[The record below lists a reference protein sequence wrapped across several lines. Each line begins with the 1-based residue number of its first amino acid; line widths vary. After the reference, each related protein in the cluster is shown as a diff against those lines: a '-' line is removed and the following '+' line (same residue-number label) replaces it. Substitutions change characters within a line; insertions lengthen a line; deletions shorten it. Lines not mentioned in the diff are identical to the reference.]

1 MKSELIKFY
10 YAHAFTDNY
19 ILGVEIGGNVY
30 AVKKKMSLADMERF
44 LTTQTASRGQGIALK
59 FAPTKAQKAEI
70 LAAGNATIL
79 CSKTYFEK
87 LVESTRWNRG
97 QIFEK
102 LVTEKAG
109 QSWKADNIP
118 FTKAGDIEIDGVAY
132 QIKYQK
138 ASFISEG
145 QMFRLIAK
153 DHK

>member
-1 MKSELIKFY
+1 MKTELIKFY
-10 YAHAFTDNY
+10 HEHAFTDNY

-44 LTTQTASRGQGIALK
+44 LTTQTASRGQGMALK

-145 QMFRLIAK
+145 QMFRLMKK
-153 DHK
+153 DNK

>member
-1 MKSELIKFY
+1 MKTELIKFY
-10 YAHAFTDNY
+10 HEHAFTDNY

-30 AVKKKMSLADMERF
+30 AVKKKMSLVDMERF
-44 LTTQTASRGQGIALK
+44 LTIQTASRGQGMVLK

-145 QMFRLIAK
+145 QMFRLMKK
-153 DHK
+153 DNK

>member
-1 MKSELIKFY
+1 M
-10 YAHAFTDNY
+10 
-19 ILGVEIGGNVY
+19 
-30 AVKKKMSLADMERF
+30 
-44 LTTQTASRGQGIALK
+44 TTQTASRGQGMALK

-70 LAAGNATIL
+70 LADGNATIL
-79 CSKTYFEK
+79 CSKTYLEK

-102 LVTEKAG
+102 LVTEKVG

-138 ASFISEG
+138 ASFLSEG
-145 QMFRLIAK
+145 QMFRLMAK
-153 DHK
+153 DNK

>member
-10 YAHAFTDNY
+10 HKHAFTDNY

-30 AVKKKMSLADMERF
+30 AVKKKMSLADMEQF

-145 QMFRLIAK
+145 QMFRLMKK
-153 DHK
+153 DNK

>member
-1 MKSELIKFY
+1 MKNELIKFY
-10 YAHAFTDNY
+10 QAHAFTDNY

-44 LTTQTASRGQGIALK
+44 LTTQTASRGQGVALK

-145 QMFRLIAK
+145 QMFRLMKK
-153 DHK
+153 DNK